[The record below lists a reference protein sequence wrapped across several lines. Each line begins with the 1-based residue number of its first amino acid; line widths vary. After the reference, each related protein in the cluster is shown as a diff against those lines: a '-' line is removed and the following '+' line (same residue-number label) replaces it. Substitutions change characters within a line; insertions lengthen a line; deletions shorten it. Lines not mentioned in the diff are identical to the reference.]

1 MENKNLLDEDMQ
13 QVFEHYLKNDSYLK
27 GAIDGLKKHE
37 ARAFIGNVLSYEYKN
52 LVENGNLKVDEQ
64 YKVTLP
70 PNLITVL
77 EYDKKDFEGATL
89 KNFIDDVE
97 YELSDWEIEL
107 YDDPHFYGYDE
118 DEEGYE
124 DDEDDEKISVDEW
137 VTDQV
142 SDIRDFLYALKNFK
156 SKYR

>member
-1 MENKNLLDEDMQ
+1 MKICNK
-13 QVFEHYLKNDSYLK
+13 YLNTILK
-27 GAIDGLKKHE
+27 MIVIKRCHRWLKKHE

-97 YELSDWEIEL
+97 CELSDWEIEL
-107 YDDPHFYGYDE
+107 YDDPHFMDMM
-118 DEEGYE
+118 
-124 DDEDDEKISVDEW
+124 KMR
-137 VTDQV
+137 
-142 SDIRDFLYALKNFK
+142 RDMKMMK
-156 SKYR
+156 MMKK

>member
-1 MENKNLLDEDMQ
+1 M
-13 QVFEHYLKNDSYLK
+13 
-27 GAIDGLKKHE
+27 
-37 ARAFIGNVLSYEYKN
+37 
-52 LVENGNLKVDEQ
+52 ENGNLKVDEQ
-64 YKVTLP
+64 YKITLP

-118 DEEGYE
+118 D
-124 DDEDDEKISVDEW
+124 DEKMSVDES

>member
-1 MENKNLLDEDMQ
+1 M
-13 QVFEHYLKNDSYLK
+13 
-27 GAIDGLKKHE
+27 
-37 ARAFIGNVLSYEYKN
+37 
-52 LVENGNLKVDEQ
+52 ENGNLKVDEQ

-77 EYDKKDFEGATL
+77 EYDKKDFEGATF

-97 YELSDWEIEL
+97 CELSDWEIEL

-124 DDEDDEKISVDEW
+124 DDEDDEDDEKMSVDEW